1 MLSLPRLLHNRLFRL
16 PSGTASGDRSG
27 AANRQLRR
35 LRSSHPQLRHRRLP
49 YPLLPAAQPLRSM
62 RRPPRRLPA
71 STFQVPVVLNGAT
84 DVASVALQFHYDP
97 ARLQLVNVS
106 PGDFLSRDGQAAPP
120 IHADEPAGNLVVG
133 ISRPPGTHGIS
144 GTGVVCVLTFQAKAS
159 GPSDLAITRA
169 SVVNGAQQ
177 QLPVASAQT
186 SIVVK

>member
-1 MLSLPRLLHNRLFRL
+1 VPAPVAAPPATSPAA
-16 PSGTASGDRSG
+16 TAPTAPPASG
-27 AANRQLRR
+27 AAFALNAP
-35 LRSSHPQLRHRRLP
+35 SAP
-49 YPLLPAAQPLRSM
+49 
-62 RRPPRRLPA
+62 PA
-71 STFQVPVVLNGAT
+71 SGATFQVPVVLNGAT
-84 DVASVALQFHYDP
+84 DVASVALQFHYDS
-97 ARLQLVNVS
+97 AKLQLVNVS

-159 GPSDLAITRA
+159 GASDLAMTRA
-169 SVVNGAQQ
+169 SVVNGTQQ

>member
-1 MLSLPRLLHNRLFRL
+1 
-16 PSGTASGDRSG
+16 
-27 AANRQLRR
+27 
-35 LRSSHPQLRHRRLP
+35 
-49 YPLLPAAQPLRSM
+49 
-62 RRPPRRLPA
+62 
-71 STFQVPVVLNGAT
+71 VLNGAA
-84 DVASVALQFHYDP
+84 DVASVALQFHYD
-97 ARLQLVNVS
+97 ASKLQLVNVA

-120 IHADEPAGNLVVG
+120 IHADEPPGNLVVG